1 MTRYG
6 KSPNTSNP
14 SSKQTKLKN
23 TLFLFRQIILLI
35 RVKLSASVAFSTLAA
50 YFLATE
56 TVTLKP
62 LLLFLGVFALAG
74 GASALNQIQERKYD
88 ALMLRT
94 HKRPIPN
101 GTLSLNS
108 AALTAFV
115 FLISGVVILFFAGSF
130 TSMLLGVFSLL
141 WYNLLYTSL
150 KRITAFAMVPGTL
163 TGVIPVVIGW
173 EAAGGSLQNK
183 SFLLVCSF
191 MALWQLPH
199 FMLLMLRYKD
209 DYQRAGF
216 PALTDIFTVK
226 TVKNLIF
233 IGVIGLLVVCSV
245 MIASDVFR
253 SMVAKTMAA
262 VFSAAFVIVFAKDL
276 YKSGSNYR
284 WAFISINI
292 YMLIIMVLLLTN
304 LYFFKHI

>member
-150 KRITAFAMVPGTL
+150 
-163 TGVIPVVIGW
+163 
-173 EAAGGSLQNK
+173 
-183 SFLLVCSF
+183 
-191 MALWQLPH
+191 
-199 FMLLMLRYKD
+199 
-209 DYQRAGF
+209 
-216 PALTDIFTVK
+216 
-226 TVKNLIF
+226 
-233 IGVIGLLVVCSV
+233 
-245 MIASDVFR
+245 
-253 SMVAKTMAA
+253 
-262 VFSAAFVIVFAKDL
+262 
-276 YKSGSNYR
+276 
-284 WAFISINI
+284 
-292 YMLIIMVLLLTN
+292 
-304 LYFFKHI
+304 